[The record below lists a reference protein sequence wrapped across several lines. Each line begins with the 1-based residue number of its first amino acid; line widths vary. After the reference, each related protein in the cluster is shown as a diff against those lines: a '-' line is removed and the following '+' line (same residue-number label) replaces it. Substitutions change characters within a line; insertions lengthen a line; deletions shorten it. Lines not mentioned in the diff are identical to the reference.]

1 MKYDIDGRIILNW
14 ILRRLGERTWTRFFR
29 FRKRIVG
36 VVYVCVG
43 GGLPECGEG
52 TSFSLKVGK
61 FSLLAEGV
69 LAPQ

>member
-36 VVYVCVG
+36 VVCVWG
-43 GGLPECGEG
+43 VGLPECGEG
-52 TSFSLKVGK
+52 TSFS
-61 FSLLAEGV
+61 
-69 LAPQ
+69 

>member
-36 VVYVCVG
+36 VVCVWG
-43 GGLPECGEG
+43 VGLPECGEG